1 MVNVGCGGPQKWGK
15 DPKILKLCNCVARD
29 RVHVGSCIF
38 LAEKMKSVACPSAV
52 PTVLEVRV
60 VIAWCVVT

>member
-1 MVNVGCGGPQKWGK
+1 MVSVWVWWAPKNGQRPQNFEK
-15 DPKILKLCNCVARD
+15 CNFVARD
-29 RVHVGSCIF
+29 SVHVGSCIF

-60 VIAWCVVT
+60 LIAWCVVT

>member
-1 MVNVGCGGPQKWGK
+1 MWGCGGPQKWAK
-15 DPKILKLCNCVARD
+15 TSNFEKCNCVARD
-29 RVHVGSCIF
+29 SVHVGSCIF
-38 LAEKMKSVACPSAV
+38 LAGKMKSVACPSAV